1 MSSLCS
7 NRRRRFGG
15 RRGRTTLQCMRE
27 TRRKDVGRGGCP
39 GWRVSWRAKKEGEEL
54 GEPGRY
60 CAGTRH
66 GRRRREFTVCKRAS
80 VRWRRN
86 ESCFWMKMALSIL
99 CGIIYSDSAQALEE
113 VFKHSSEVEQR
124 FLRALTCSQSEI
136 TRVASRSMGLADVE
150 YSSFLVFFLENK
162 TFCQRR

>member
-39 GWRVSWRAKKEGEEL
+39 GWRVSGRAKKEGEEL

-80 VRWRRN
+80 VRWRRKRLLHLYFR
-86 ESCFWMKMALSIL
+86 E
-99 CGIIYSDSAQALEE
+99 
-113 VFKHSSEVEQR
+113 
-124 FLRALTCSQSEI
+124 LRA
-136 TRVASRSMGLADVE
+136 AAAPPP
-150 YSSFLVFFLENK
+150 
-162 TFCQRR
+162 QRRGAERRRGVPPIDLRRGGAGIAICTRLLRRYATEVRRWCGD